1 MKRRA
6 QSIIEYT
13 VLITVVVAALMAM
26 KLYTQRSVQS
36 NLKMIEKQV
45 NAQALE

>member
-13 VLITVVVAALMAM
+13 VIIAAVAAAFMAM
-26 KLYTQRSVQS
+26 RVYLQRAVQS
-36 NLKMIEKQV
+36 SLTPMDDYLTPK
-45 NAQALE
+45 ALE